1 MSTTE
6 ERSGLQLLINGVV
19 QGVGFRPFVYRL
31 AQTHHLTG
39 WVQNS
44 SAGVMIEI
52 HGLPGELNA
61 FTESL
66 RTELPP
72 LARIESLASL
82 SIPAK
87 DYPGFEIKPSAKRP
101 GAFSLLPTDVAICDD
116 CRKELF
122 DPKNHRY
129 HYPFINCTN
138 CGPRFSII
146 QDMPYDRPATTM
158 SGFELCPTCKAEY
171 DDPLD
176 RRFHAQPIACPKC
189 GPQLSFIQNGRLLG
203 EKNDALQLARY
214 HIKNGKILAI
224 KGLGGFLLVCNALNE
239 DAVKELRHR
248 KHRSDK
254 PLALMAFDL
263 DTIKKYCLVS
273 EPEAQL
279 LASRQMPIV
288 VLQGNRS
295 HNLTDTISPAQTT
308 LGVMLPYT
316 PLHLLL
322 CEPQKGY
329 PELLVMTSANIS
341 EEPII
346 YKDEEMHKLDALTDA
361 YLTHNRPIHIRMDDS
376 VARFSQNKPLFLRRS
391 RGYAPE
397 PIPLPFPMSSVLACG
412 ALLKNTFTFTNN
424 RSAFMSPFIGDLENL
439 ETNAS
444 FEHAIEHFKQVYK
457 FQPEA
462 YVCDL
467 HPDFISTQFAQDQ
480 ASRMKKPLIKVQH
493 HHAHLAACLAENGW
507 NKDTKVIGLSFD
519 GTGLGTDHAIWG
531 GEFLIGNYRQYSRAY
546 ILEYMPLPGGDTAIR
561 NPGKIALAYLHA
573 LDVVWNQNLPP
584 VKGMP
589 LAEQEILLK
598 QLKMNIN
605 TIQTSSMGR
614 LFDAVAAL
622 AGVKQQ
628 VSYEGQAAIEL
639 EALADPTVKDAY
651 TIEITGNIIKFESLF
666 HGIIKDVLSAKNV
679 SIISA
684 KFHNAIINLVV
695 DICQTIKKKYG
706 ITEVAL
712 SGGVWQNMI
721 LFQNIV
727 SLLESDGF
735 TVYTHKLLPPNDGC
749 ISYGQ
754 AVIAGVAL
762 KGNP

>member
-1 MSTTE
+1 
-6 ERSGLQLLINGVV
+6 
-19 QGVGFRPFVYRL
+19 
-31 AQTHHLTG
+31 
-39 WVQNS
+39 
-44 SAGVMIEI
+44 
-52 HGLPGELNA
+52 
-61 FTESL
+61 
-66 RTELPP
+66 
-72 LARIESLASL
+72 
-82 SIPAK
+82 
-87 DYPGFEIKPSAKRP
+87 
-101 GAFSLLPTDVAICDD
+101 
-116 CRKELF
+116 
-122 DPKNHRY
+122 
-129 HYPFINCTN
+129 
-138 CGPRFSII
+138 
-146 QDMPYDRPATTM
+146 
-158 SGFELCPTCKAEY
+158 
-171 DDPLD
+171 
-176 RRFHAQPIACPKC
+176 
-189 GPQLSFIQNGRLLG
+189 
-203 EKNDALQLARY
+203 
-214 HIKNGKILAI
+214 
-224 KGLGGFLLVCNALNE
+224 
-239 DAVKELRHR
+239 
-248 KHRSDK
+248 
-254 PLALMAFDL
+254 
-263 DTIKKYCLVS
+263 
-273 EPEAQL
+273 
-279 LASRQMPIV
+279 
-288 VLQGNRS
+288 
-295 HNLTDTISPAQTT
+295 
-308 LGVMLPYT
+308 
-316 PLHLLL
+316 
-322 CEPQKGY
+322 
-329 PELLVMTSANIS
+329 
-341 EEPII
+341 
-346 YKDEEMHKLDALTDA
+346 
-361 YLTHNRPIHIRMDDS
+361 
-376 VARFSQNKPLFLRRS
+376 
-391 RGYAPE
+391 
-397 PIPLPFPMSSVLACG
+397 
-412 ALLKNTFTFTNN
+412 
-424 RSAFMSPFIGDLENL
+424 MSPFIGDLENL